1 MATNPFDAEEESSQG
16 KLSPIVI
23 GLLVAVAI
31 LIGSTLYLFLELK
44 DTKTQ
49 MATSVA
55 LLQQHDEKLAQM
67 EGTVSRATREADT
80 RVEEMKGMMTDAEK
94 QLDVKAK
101 EVEQRVLGRTQTIAK
116 DLEQTKA
123 QHQSALTE
131 VGGKLQELQQVTSK
145 TGTELGSLSGDV
157 DTVKSDV
164 EKNRLQLEKTIKDL
178 TSVRGDLGVQSGL
191 IATNSGELNA
201 LRQLGERN
209 YYEFDIQRAKN
220 PQRVGSI
227 SVRLRKTD
235 EKRNK
240 YNIDVWVDD
249 KLIEKKDKTLLE
261 PVQFYVQGSR
271 QPYEFV
277 VNQISKNRIAG
288 YLSTPKVEQ
297 KRTTAGAGSD

>member
-1 MATNPFDAEEESSQG
+1 MATNPFEAEEESSQG

-23 GLLVAVAI
+23 GLLVAVAV

-44 DTKTQ
+44 DTKAQ
-49 MATSVA
+49 MAMRFE

-67 EGTVSRATREADT
+67 EGTVSRASRDVDT
-80 RVEEMKGMMTDAEK
+80 RVEEMKGIMTDAEK
-94 QLDVKAK
+94 QIDEKAK

-123 QHQSALTE
+123 QQQTALTE
-131 VGGKLQELQQVTSK
+131 VGGKLQVLEQVTSK
-145 TGTELGSLSGDV
+145 TGTELGSLSGEV

-164 EKNRLQLEKTIKDL
+164 EKNRLELEKTIKDL

-191 IATNSGELNA
+191 IATNAGELNV

-277 VNQISKNRIAG
+277 VNQISKNRIVG

-297 KRTTAGAGSD
+297 RRTAAGSD

>member
-1 MATNPFDAEEESSQG
+1 MATNPFEAEEESSQG

-23 GLLVAVAI
+23 GLLVAVAV

-49 MATSVA
+49 MAMRFE

-67 EGTVSRATREADT
+67 EGTVSRASRDVDT
-80 RVEEMKGMMTDAEK
+80 RVEEIKGIMTDAEK
-94 QLDVKAK
+94 QIDVKTK

-123 QHQSALTE
+123 QQQTALTE
-131 VGGKLQELQQVTSK
+131 VGGKIQELAQVASK
-145 TGTELGSLSGDV
+145 TGTELGSLSGEV

-164 EKNRLQLEKTIKDL
+164 EKNRLELEKTIKEL

-191 IATNSGELNA
+191 IATNAGELNV

-209 YYEFDIQRAKN
+209 YYEFDLQRAKN

-277 VNQISKNRIAG
+277 VNQISKNRIVG

-297 KRTTAGAGSD
+297 RRTTAAGSD

>member
-1 MATNPFDAEEESSQG
+1 
-16 KLSPIVI
+16 
-23 GLLVAVAI
+23 
-31 LIGSTLYLFLELK
+31 
-44 DTKTQ
+44 
-49 MATSVA
+49 MATSFA

-67 EGTVSRATREADT
+67 EGTVSRASRDVDT
-80 RVEEMKGMMTDAEK
+80 RVEEMKGIMTDAEK
-94 QLDVKAK
+94 QIDEKAK

-123 QHQSALTE
+123 QQQTALTE
-131 VGGKLQELQQVTSK
+131 VGGKLQELEQVASK
-145 TGTELGSLSGDV
+145 TGTELGSLSGEVDV
-157 DTVKSDV
+157 VKSDV
-164 EKNRLQLEKTIKDL
+164 EKNRLELEKTIKDL

-191 IATNSGELNA
+191 IATNAGELNV

-277 VNQISKNRIAG
+277 VNQISKNRIVG

-297 KRTTAGAGSD
+297 RRTTAAGSD

>member
-1 MATNPFDAEEESSQG
+1 MATNPFEAEEESSQG

-23 GLLVAVAI
+23 GLLVAVAV

-44 DTKTQ
+44 DTKTE
-49 MATSVA
+49 MATSFA

-67 EGTVSRATREADT
+67 EGTVSRASRDVDT
-80 RVEEMKGMMTDAEK
+80 RVEEMKGIMTDAEK
-94 QLDVKAK
+94 QIDEKAK

-123 QHQSALTE
+123 QQQTALTE
-131 VGGKLQELQQVTSK
+131 VGGKLQELEQVASK
-145 TGTELGSLSGDV
+145 TGTELGSLSGEVDV
-157 DTVKSDV
+157 VKSDV
-164 EKNRLQLEKTIKDL
+164 EKNRLELEKTIKEL

-191 IATNSGELNA
+191 IATNAGELNV

-277 VNQISKNRIAG
+277 VNQISKNRIVG

-297 KRTTAGAGSD
+297 RRTTAAGSD